1 MEIIAKSREMN
12 AKDLYRMTRNA
23 KIQKMSDA
31 ANSTIKVDAWV
42 HYQDENSSGKVQDII
57 SIAEKETG
65 MVYATNSPTF
75 VREFLAIVK
84 ILEEAGETLDELEV
98 ISGTSKGGRTFITC
112 GL

>member
-1 MEIIAKSREMN
+1 MQIIEKSREMD

-23 KIQKMSDA
+23 KIQKMKDA

-42 HYQDENSSGKVQDII
+42 HYQDENNSGKVQDII
-57 SIAEKETG
+57 SIEEKETG
-65 MVYATNSPTF
+65 TVYATNSPTF
-75 VREFLAIVK
+75 IHEFLAIVK
-84 ILEEAGETLDELEV
+84 ILEDAGETLNELEI